1 VDKKV
6 RFLPIL
12 SLRQLTFASE
22 CCIFVHRNSY
32 LTVHILCKAKNELR
46 GRCISG
52 GYFIAYFIRNIIPEH
67 RQTIWPTKISIRAS
81 GIFSGAMKYPDI
93 YESMIATLDRLMAL
107 SQKLHDAERTHDSD
121 PVYVALEMNELHLL
135 ERTLD
140 AFLCELDPERV
151 GEDLEM
157 Y

>member
-1 VDKKV
+1 
-6 RFLPIL
+6 
-12 SLRQLTFASE
+12 
-22 CCIFVHRNSY
+22 
-32 LTVHILCKAKNELR
+32 
-46 GRCISG
+46 
-52 GYFIAYFIRNIIPEH
+52 
-67 RQTIWPTKISIRAS
+67 
-81 GIFSGAMKYPDI
+81 MKYPDI

-121 PVYVALEMNELHLL
+121 PIYVALEMNELHLL

-140 AFLCELDPERV
+140 AFLRELDPERV

>member
-1 VDKKV
+1 
-6 RFLPIL
+6 
-12 SLRQLTFASE
+12 
-22 CCIFVHRNSY
+22 
-32 LTVHILCKAKNELR
+32 
-46 GRCISG
+46 
-52 GYFIAYFIRNIIPEH
+52 
-67 RQTIWPTKISIRAS
+67 
-81 GIFSGAMKYPDI
+81 MKYPDI

-121 PVYVALEMNELHLL
+121 PIYVALELNELHLL

-140 AFLCELDPERV
+140 VYLRELDPERV